1 MGTVLIATDAD
12 AVADEVD
19 AALGDT
25 DTAIVRVRAGAD
37 VAEAVQQHIPDLVVL
52 DMQIGNMGA
61 IAVTKLLR
69 AESDMLRLPSVDVL
83 LLLDREADV
92 FLAHRAEADGWLI
105 KPIDAFRLRRAAKAL
120 DAGQTYIESPTAET
134 VPATAP
140 TDG

>member
-1 MGTVLIATDAD
+1 MLIATDAD